1 MTPLVSLGR
10 AAGAG
15 QERELAE
22 AAARRALRRLGL
34 PGSVDLRREPGGAPR
49 AWLGPQPL
57 PLHLSLS
64 HAGGRAVAAAS
75 RRRVG
80 VDLVCGPLEDEGLW
94 ASFFSAGERAA
105 LSAYPDGLRLGF
117 CVKEAAWKALAGEG
131 PSELGAWQLQL
142 SARPARGHA
151 RGLVRVCPERGARAG
166 RAVALNFW
174 SWPSRGDRVALCLA
188 AGEDG
193 SER

>member
-75 RRRVG
+75 RARVG
-80 VDLVCGPLEDEGLW
+80 VDLVRGPLVDEGLW
-94 ASFFSAGERAA
+94 TFFSTAERAA
-105 LSAYPDGLRLGF
+105 LQSCPDGLRLGF
-117 CVKEAAWKALAGEG
+117 SVKEAAWKALAGEG
-131 PSELGAWQLQL
+131 PSEFRQWQLL
-142 SARPARGHA
+142 LELCSARGHA
-151 RGLVRVCPERGARAG
+151 RGLVRVRPERGARAG
-166 RAVALNFW
+166 QLVTLRLA
-174 SWPSRGDRVALCLA
+174 SWPSRGDRVTLCLE
-188 AGEDG
+188 GEPP
-193 SER
+193 